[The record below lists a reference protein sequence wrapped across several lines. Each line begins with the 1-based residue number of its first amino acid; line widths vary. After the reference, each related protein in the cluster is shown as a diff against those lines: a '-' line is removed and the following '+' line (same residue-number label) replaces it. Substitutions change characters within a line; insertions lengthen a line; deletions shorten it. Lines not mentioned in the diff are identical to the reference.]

1 MKKCPF
7 CAEDIQDAA
16 VVCKHCGR
24 DLTGKATT
32 QVQMPPVVKVRQA
45 DWISTTAKW
54 GVGLFFVMIGI
65 GWCSSLMRPA
75 PPARALSA
83 TERATPPAANAP
95 KPQAAQSSPTI
106 PAEDMKREKKGRFR
120 SRDVSAVE
128 KDGQWV
134 VLFTPA
140 LPRSDEAVLGA
151 AEYALREFLGANTNN
166 AKWRP
171 VDKFLRCITGSGIF
185 DVLIIKNDDG
195 TVYGMSIVKR

>member
-16 VVCKHCGR
+16 LVCKHCGR
-24 DLTGKATT
+24 DLTGKATR

-65 GWCSSLMRPA
+65 GWCSSLMQP
-75 PPARALSA
+75 PTPARAALA
-83 TERATPPAANAP
+83 APAAAANAP
-95 KPQAAQSSPTI
+95 KPKPLPQSSPTVT
-106 PAEDMKREKKGRFR
+106 AEEMKRERKGQFG
-120 SRDVSAVE
+120 SREVSAVE
-128 KDGQWV
+128 KDGQTV
-134 VLFTPA
+134 MLFTPA
-140 LPRSDEAVLGA
+140 LPGTDKAVLGG
-151 AEYALREFLGANTNN
+151 AEYALGEFMGANTNH

-171 VDKFLRCITGSGIF
+171 VGKFLRCITASGIF
-185 DVLIIKNDDG
+185 DVLILKNDDG